1 MTDAGDEEDEV
12 VHFGFAEQVEAA
24 RNGWLQGRYYSE
36 EGDTVAD
43 FLSFRSVFEI
53 NPFVVGVS
61 YARERRVYAAWR
73 KVVERVLDVRELTG
87 RAFTSLSNGEMRRV
101 LFARALLKGPR
112 RLVVEDPYGGLDAA
126 HRERMREVLEELGRR
141 GVEVAVRGESSEA
154 ARRRFP
160 QGKVALVATEAA
172 RVPLPRREGRAPA
185 RPPVHTREGRA
196 PARPPAREAPVC
208 KRNVLVD
215 LQNVNVRFGR
225 RVLFKNFAWTIREGE
240 RWLLRGPNGS
250 GKTTLLSLITGDSP
264 LGYACDVTVF
274 GQRRGAAGAVLA
286 DVRRKIG
293 SVSPEQ
299 QVYLG
304 ESPQKLLS
312 TALRK
317 NPRLLLLDEPC
328 YNQGPAAAKKI
339 LARIASWLDRHPRV
353 AAVCVSHR
361 PDQVPAGFNRVL
373 DLGTAGGY
381 NCAQKISRRKD
392 DA

>member
-1 MTDAGDEEDEV
+1 MV
-12 VHFGFAEQVEAA
+12 VHLGFAEQVEAA

-36 EGDTVAD
+36 DGDTVAD

-73 KVVERVLDVRELTG
+73 KVVEHLLDVRELMG

-112 RLVVEDPYGGLDAA
+112 KLVVEDPYGGLDVA
-126 HRERMREVLEELGRR
+126 HRARMREVFEELRAR
-141 GVEVAVRGESSEA
+141 GVEVVVCNGQDA
-154 ARRRFP
+154 
-160 QGKVALVATEAA
+160 
-172 RVPLPRREGRAPA
+172 
-185 RPPVHTREGRA
+185 HTREGRA
-196 PARPPAREAPVC
+196 PARPPAHTREGRNLLRPPAREAQVC
-208 KRNVLVD
+208 KGKVLVD

-250 GKTTLLSLITGDSP
+250 GKTTLLALITGDSP

-274 GQRRGAAGAVLA
+274 GQRRGAAGSVLA

-312 TALRK
+312 AALRT

-339 LARIASWLDRHPRV
+339 LARIASWLDCHPRA

-361 PDQVPAGFNRVL
+361 ADQVPAGFNRVL
-373 DLGTAGGY
+373 DLGAADGY
-381 NCAQKISRRKD
+381 N
-392 DA
+392 

>member
-1 MTDAGDEEDEV
+1 MQTKNSNVLPGIAEDEV
-12 VHFGFAEQVEAA
+12 VHLGFTEQVEAA
-24 RNGWLQGRYYSE
+24 RDGWLQGRYYSE

-73 KVVERVLDVRELTG
+73 EVVEQLLDVRELMG

-112 RLVVEDPYGGLDAA
+112 KLVVEDPYGGLDVA
-126 HRERMREVLEELGRR
+126 HRVRMREVLEELRAR
-141 GVEVAVRGESSEA
+141 GVEVVVRGKFREAAGRRFPQGRGVLVTTEA
-154 ARRRFP
+154 ARRRFS
-160 QGKVALVATEAA
+160 QRG
-172 RVPLPRREGRAPA
+172 
-185 RPPVHTREGRA
+185 
-196 PARPPAREAPVC
+196 
-208 KRNVLVD
+208 VLVD
-215 LQNVNVRFGR
+215 LHNVNVKFGK
-225 RVLFKNFAWTIREGE
+225 RVLFKDFSWTIREGE

-274 GQRRGAAGAVLA
+274 GQRRGAAGSVLA

-293 SVSPEQ
+293 AVSPEQ

-304 ESPQKLLS
+304 ESPASLLS
-312 TALRK
+312 AAFRK

-339 LARIASWLDRHPRV
+339 LVRIASWLDRHPRA

-361 PDQVPAGFNRVL
+361 ADQVPAGFNRVL
-373 DLGTAGGY
+373 DLGAAGGY
-381 NCAQKISRRKD
+381 N
-392 DA
+392 

>member
-1 MTDAGDEEDEV
+1 MV
-12 VHFGFAEQVEAA
+12 VHLGFAEQVEAA

-36 EGDTVAD
+36 DGDTVAD
-43 FLSFRSVFEI
+43 FLSFRSVFEV

-73 KVVERVLDVRELTG
+73 KEVDRLLDVRELMG

-112 RLVVEDPYGGLDAA
+112 KLVVEDPYGGLDVA
-126 HRERMREVLEELGRR
+126 HRAKMREVFEELRAR
-141 GVEVAVRGESSEA
+141 GVEVVVCNGQDARCPSEA
-154 ARRRFP
+154 AGRRFP
-160 QGKVALVATEAA
+160 QGRGALVTTKAA
-172 RVPLPRREGRAPA
+172 GRRFSQQD
-185 RPPVHTREGRA
+185 
-196 PARPPAREAPVC
+196 
-208 KRNVLVD
+208 VLVD
-215 LQNVNVRFGR
+215 LRNVNVKFGKR
-225 RVLFKNFAWTIREGE
+225 MLFKDFSWTIREGD

-250 GKTTLLSLITGDSP
+250 GKTTLLALITGDSP

-274 GQRRGAAGAVLA
+274 GQRRGAAGSVLA

-304 ESPQKLLS
+304 ESPQKLL
-312 TALRK
+312 TAAFRR

-328 YNQGPAAAKKI
+328 YNQGPTAAKKI
-339 LARIASWLDRHPRV
+339 LARIASWLDRHPRA

-361 PDQVPAGFNRVL
+361 ADQVPAGFNRVL
-373 DLGTAGGY
+373 DLGKAGGY
-381 NCAQKISRRKD
+381 N
-392 DA
+392 

>member
-1 MTDAGDEEDEV
+1 MSARGAWNAEDDKV

-24 RNGWLQGRYYSE
+24 RDGWLQGRYYSE

-43 FLSFRSVFEI
+43 FLSIRSVFEI
-53 NPFVVGVS
+53 NPFVVGES
-61 YARERRVYAAWR
+61 YARERRVYATWR
-73 KVVERVLDVRELTG
+73 KVVEQLLDVRELMG

-101 LFARALLKGPR
+101 LFARVLLKGPR
-112 RLVVEDPYGGLDAA
+112 RLVVEDPYGGLDVA
-126 HRERMREVLEELGRR
+126 HRVRMREVLGELRAR
-141 GVEVAVRGESSEA
+141 GVEVVFCNGQD
-154 ARRRFP
+154 ARCP
-160 QGKVALVATEAA
+160 SEAA
-172 RVPLPRREGRAPA
+172 RVPLPRGEGRNLL
-185 RPPVHTREGRA
+185 RPPAPTREGRA
-196 PARPPAREAPVC
+196 PSRPHGEERG
-208 KRNVLVD
+208 KVLVD
-215 LQNVNVRFGR
+215 LRNVNVKFGR

-250 GKTTLLSLITGDSP
+250 GKTTLLALITGDSP

-274 GQRRGAAGAVLA
+274 GQRRGAAGSVLA

-304 ESPQKLLS
+304 ESPQKLL
-312 TALRK
+312 TAALRT

-339 LARIASWLDRHPRV
+339 LARIASWLDRHPRA

-361 PDQVPAGFNRVL
+361 ADQVPAGFNRVL
-373 DLGTAGGY
+373 DLGAVP
-381 NCAQKISRRKD
+381 R
-392 DA
+392 

>member
-1 MTDAGDEEDEV
+1 MTDAGDEVDEV
-12 VHFGFAEQVEAA
+12 IHFGFAEQVEAA

-36 EGDTVAD
+36 DGDTVAD
-43 FLSFRSVFEI
+43 VLSFRNVFEI

-73 KVVERVLDVRELTG
+73 KVVEQLLDVRGLMG

-126 HRERMREVLEELGRR
+126 HRAQMQDVLEELRRR
-141 GVEVAVRGESSEA
+141 GVEVVVCNGQDARCPSKIDVARPPRPCGKGE
-154 ARRRFP
+154 
-160 QGKVALVATEAA
+160 GALATS
-172 RVPLPRREGRAPA
+172 REGRAAA
-185 RPPVHTREGRA
+185 RPQVPTREGRA
-196 PARPPAREAPVC
+196 AARPPAREAPVC
-208 KRNVLVD
+208 KGKVLVD

-225 RVLFKNFAWTIREGE
+225 RTLFKNFSWTIREGE

-274 GQRRGAAGAVLA
+274 GQRRGEAGAVLA
-286 DVRRKIG
+286 DVRKKIG

-304 ESPQKLLS
+304 ESPQKLLAA
-312 TALRK
+312 ALRK

-328 YNQGPAAAKKI
+328 YNQRPAAAKKI
-339 LARIASWLDRHPRV
+339 LARIASWLDRHPRA

-361 PDQVPAGFNRVL
+361 SDQVPAGFNRVL
-373 DLGTAGGY
+373 DLGAPNTTNTPLAPP
-381 NCAQKISRRKD
+381 NLNVL
-392 DA
+392 

>member
-1 MTDAGDEEDEV
+1 MSARGAWNAEDDEV

-24 RNGWLQGRYYSE
+24 RDGWLQGRYYSE

-61 YARERRVYAAWR
+61 YARERWIYAAWR
-73 KVVERVLDVRELTG
+73 KVVERLLDVRELMG

-101 LFARALLKGPR
+101 LFARTLLKGPR
-112 RLVVEDPYGGLDAA
+112 RLVVEDPYGGLDVA
-126 HRERMREVLEELGRR
+126 HRARMREVLGELRAR
-141 GVEVAVRGESSEA
+141 GVEVVVCNGQDA
-154 ARRRFP
+154 
-160 QGKVALVATEAA
+160 
-172 RVPLPRREGRAPA
+172 
-185 RPPVHTREGRA
+185 HTREGRNLL
-196 PARPPAREAPVC
+196 RPPAREAPVC
-208 KRNVLVD
+208 KGKVLVD
-215 LQNVNVRFGR
+215 LRNVNVKFGR

-293 SVSPEQ
+293 TVSPEQ

-304 ESPQKLLS
+304 ESPEELL
-312 TALRK
+312 TAAFRR

-339 LARIASWLDRHPRV
+339 LVRIASWLDRHPRA

-361 PDQVPAGFNRVL
+361 ADQVPDGFTREL
-373 DLGTAGGY
+373 DLGAVP
-381 NCAQKISRRKD
+381 R
-392 DA
+392 

>member
-1 MTDAGDEEDEV
+1 MV
-12 VHFGFAEQVEAA
+12 VHLGFAEQVEAA
-24 RNGWLQGRYYSE
+24 QNGWLQGRYYSE

-43 FLSFRSVFEI
+43 FLSFRSVFEV

-73 KVVERVLDVRELTG
+73 KEVDRLLDVRELMG

-112 RLVVEDPYGGLDAA
+112 KLVVEDPYGGLDVA
-126 HRERMREVLEELGRR
+126 HRAKMREVFEELRAR
-141 GVEVAVRGESSEA
+141 GVEVVVCNGQDARCPSEA
-154 ARRRFP
+154 AGRRFS
-160 QGKVALVATEAA
+160 QQD
-172 RVPLPRREGRAPA
+172 
-185 RPPVHTREGRA
+185 
-196 PARPPAREAPVC
+196 
-208 KRNVLVD
+208 VLVD
-215 LQNVNVRFGR
+215 LRNVNVKFGKR
-225 RVLFKNFAWTIREGE
+225 MLFKDFSWTIREGD

-250 GKTTLLSLITGDSP
+250 GKTTLLALITGDSP

-274 GQRRGAAGAVLA
+274 GQRRGAAGSVLA

-304 ESPQKLLS
+304 ESPQKLL
-312 TALRK
+312 TAAFRR

-339 LARIASWLDRHPRV
+339 LARIASWLDRHPRA

-361 PDQVPAGFNRVL
+361 ADQVPAGFNRVL
-373 DLGTAGGY
+373 DLGAVP
-381 NCAQKISRRKD
+381 R
-392 DA
+392 

>member
-1 MTDAGDEEDEV
+1 MMSDEEEEV

-43 FLSFRSVFEI
+43 VLSFRSVFEI

-61 YARERRVYAAWR
+61 YARERHVYAAWR
-73 KVVERVLDVRELTG
+73 KVVERLLDVRELMG

-112 RLVVEDPYGGLDAA
+112 RFEVEDPYGGLDAV
-126 HRERMREVLEELGRR
+126 HRARMRGIFKELRAR
-141 GVEVAVRGESSEA
+141 GVEVVVFNGQEARCSS
-154 ARRRFP
+154 
-160 QGKVALVATEAA
+160 EAA

-185 RPPVHTREGRA
+185 RPP
-196 PARPPAREAPVC
+196 AREAPVR
-208 KRNVLVD
+208 KRKVLVD
-215 LQNVNVRFGR
+215 LRYVNVRFGR
-225 RVLFKNFAWTIREGE
+225 RILFKNFAWTIREGE

-304 ESPQKLLS
+304 ESPAALL
-312 TALRK
+312 TVALRK

-328 YNQGPAAAKKI
+328 YNQEPAVAKKI
-339 LARIASWLDRHPRV
+339 LARIASWLDRHPRA

-361 PDQVPAGFNRVL
+361 ADQIPAGFNRVL
-373 DLGTAGGY
+373 DLSPSAAVAAS
-381 NCAQKISRRKD
+381 CDPPA
-392 DA
+392 

>member
-1 MTDAGDEEDEV
+1 MSAKGAWDAEDDEV

-24 RNGWLQGRYYSE
+24 RDGWLQGRYYSE

-73 KVVERVLDVRELTG
+73 KEVDRLLDVRELMG

-126 HRERMREVLEELGRR
+126 HRARMREVLGELRAR
-141 GVEVAVRGESSEA
+141 GVEVVFCNGQDARCPSEA

-160 QGKVALVATEAA
+160 QGRGALVATEAA
-172 RVPLPRREGRAPA
+172 RRRFSQQG
-185 RPPVHTREGRA
+185 
-196 PARPPAREAPVC
+196 
-208 KRNVLVD
+208 VLVD
-215 LQNVNVRFGR
+215 LRNVNVKFGR
-225 RVLFKNFAWTIREGE
+225 RVLFKNVAWTIREGE

-250 GKTTLLSLITGDSP
+250 GKTTLLALITGDSP

-274 GQRRGAAGAVLA
+274 GQRRGAAGSVLA

-304 ESPQKLLS
+304 ESPQKLL
-312 TALRK
+312 TAALRT

-339 LARIASWLDRHPRV
+339 LARIASWLDRHPRA

-361 PDQVPAGFNRVL
+361 ADQVPAGFNRVL
-373 DLGTAGGY
+373 DLGAVP
-381 NCAQKISRRKD
+381 R
-392 DA
+392 

>member
-1 MTDAGDEEDEV
+1 MIAKGAWDAEDDEV

-24 RNGWLQGRYYSE
+24 RDGWLQGRYYSE

-73 KVVERVLDVRELTG
+73 KVVEQLLDVRELMG
-87 RAFTSLSNGEMRRV
+87 SAFTSLSNGEMRRV
-101 LFARALLKGPR
+101 LFARTLLKGPR
-112 RLVVEDPYGGLDAA
+112 RLVVEDPYGGLDVA
-126 HRERMREVLEELGRR
+126 HRARMREVLGALRAR
-141 GVEVAVRGESSEA
+141 GVEVVVCNGQDARCRSCRRQDGGSPCGARGARALLGGRLGEA
-154 ARRRFP
+154 S
-160 QGKVALVATEAA
+160 
-172 RVPLPRREGRAPA
+172 LPGGRDK
-185 RPPVHTREGRA
+185 RDPPV
-196 PARPPAREAPVC
+196 V
-208 KRNVLVD
+208 VD
-215 LQNVNVRFGR
+215 LRNVNVKFGR

-274 GQRRGAAGAVLA
+274 GQRRGAAGSVLA

-299 QVYLG
+299 QVYRG
-304 ESPQKLLS
+304 ESPAELL
-312 TALRK
+312 TAAFRR

-328 YNQGPAAAKKI
+328 DTQGPTAAKKI
-339 LARIASWLDRHPRV
+339 LVRIASWLDRHPRA

-361 PDQVPAGFNRVL
+361 ADQIPAGFNRVL
-373 DLGTAGGY
+373 DLGGAGGY
-381 NCAQKISRRKD
+381 N
-392 DA
+392 

>member
-1 MTDAGDEEDEV
+1 MSHSILDENPDEV

-43 FLSFRSVFEI
+43 VLSFRSVFEV

-73 KVVERVLDVRELTG
+73 KVAEQLLDVRELMG

-112 RLVVEDPYGGLDAA
+112 RLVVEDPYGGLDPARRA
-126 HRERMREVLEELGRR
+126 RMREVLEEVRRR
-141 GVEVAVRGESSEA
+141 GVDVVVCNG
-154 ARRRFP
+154 
-160 QGKVALVATEAA
+160 QD
-172 RVPLPRREGRAPA
+172 A
-185 RPPVHTREGRA
+185 RPTREGRA
-196 PARPPAREAPVC
+196 PARPHGEE
-208 KRNVLVD
+208 KGKVLVD
-215 LQNVNVRFGR
+215 LRNVNVRFGR
-225 RVLFKNFAWTIREGE
+225 RTLFKNFAWTIREGE

-274 GQRRGAAGAVLA
+274 GQRRGEAGAVLA
-286 DVRRKIG
+286 DVRKKIG

-304 ESPQKLLS
+304 ESPATLLS
-312 TALRK
+312 AALRK

-339 LARIASWLDRHPRV
+339 LARIASWLDRHPRA

-361 PDQVPAGFNRVL
+361 ADQVPAGFDRVL
-373 DLGTAGGY
+373 DLGAAAPLSPAGAAS
-381 NCAQKISRRKD
+381 CDPPA
-392 DA
+392 

>member
-1 MTDAGDEEDEV
+1 MNIAGEDAEGEV
-12 VHFGFAEQVEAA
+12 VYFGFAEQVEAA
-24 RNGWLQGRYYSE
+24 RDGWLQGRYYSE

-73 KVVERVLDVRELTG
+73 KVVEQLLDVRELMG

-101 LFARALLKGPR
+101 LFARALLKGPKK
-112 RLVVEDPYGGLDAA
+112 LVVEDPYGGLDPA
-126 HRERMREVLEELGRR
+126 HRARMREVLGELRAR
-141 GVEVAVRGESSEA
+141 GVEVVDNGQDARCPSEA
-154 ARRRFP
+154 AIKEFS
-160 QGKVALVATEAA
+160 
-172 RVPLPRREGRAPA
+172 
-185 RPPVHTREGRA
+185 
-196 PARPPAREAPVC
+196 
-208 KRNVLVD
+208 
-215 LQNVNVRFGR
+215 
-225 RVLFKNFAWTIREGE
+225 WTIREGD

-274 GQRRGAAGAVLA
+274 GQRRGEAGSVLA
-286 DVRRKIG
+286 DVRKKIG

-304 ESPQKLLS
+304 TPPSELL
-312 TALRK
+312 TAALRK

-339 LARIASWLDRHPRV
+339 LARIASWLDRHPRA

-361 PDQVPAGFNRVL
+361 ADQVPAGFNRVL
-373 DLGTAGGY
+373 DLGKAGGY
-381 NCAQKISRRKD
+381 N
-392 DA
+392 

>member
-1 MTDAGDEEDEV
+1 MMDEE

-36 EGDTVAD
+36 DGDTVAD
-43 FLSFRSVFEI
+43 FLSFHSVFEI

-73 KVVERVLDVRELTG
+73 KEVDRLLGVRDLMG

-112 RLVVEDPYGGLDAA
+112 KLVVEDPYGGLDVA
-126 HRERMREVLEELGRR
+126 HRAKMREVLGKLRAR
-141 GVEVAVRGESSEA
+141 GVEVVVCNGQDA
-154 ARRRFP
+154 
-160 QGKVALVATEAA
+160 
-172 RVPLPRREGRAPA
+172 
-185 RPPVHTREGRA
+185 HTREGRA
-196 PARPPAREAPVC
+196 PARPPAREAPGC
-208 KRNVLVD
+208 KGKVLVD
-215 LQNVNVRFGR
+215 LRNVNVKCGR

-250 GKTTLLSLITGDSP
+250 GKTTLLALITGDSP

-274 GQRRGAAGAVLA
+274 GQRRGAAGSVLA

-293 SVSPEQ
+293 TVSPEQ
-299 QVYLG
+299 QVYLD

-312 TALRK
+312 AALCT

-328 YNQGPAAAKKI
+328 YNQGPAASKKI
-339 LARIASWLDRHPRV
+339 LARIASWLDRHPRA

-361 PDQVPAGFNRVL
+361 ADQIPAGFNRVL
-373 DLGTAGGY
+373 DLSAADGY
-381 NCAQKISRRKD
+381 N
-392 DA
+392 

>member
-1 MTDAGDEEDEV
+1 MNGIFPDEDDEV
-12 VHFGFAEQVEAA
+12 VHVGFAEQVEAA

-43 FLSFRSVFEI
+43 VLSFRNVFEI

-73 KVVERVLDVRELTG
+73 KVVECLLDVRELMG

-112 RLVVEDPYGGLDAA
+112 RLVMEDPYGGLDAA
-126 HRERMREVLEELGRR
+126 HRERMRAIFKELRAR
-141 GVEVAVRGESSEA
+141 GVEVVVCNGQA
-154 ARRRFP
+154 ARCPGPPPRWRLP
-160 QGKVALVATEAA
+160 TGSAAILAAKTAPGCQGK
-172 RVPLPRREGRAPA
+172 
-185 RPPVHTREGRA
+185 
-196 PARPPAREAPVC
+196 
-208 KRNVLVD
+208 VLVD
-215 LQNVNVRFGR
+215 LRNVNVRFGR
-225 RVLFKNFAWTIREGE
+225 RVLFKDFAWTIREGE

-304 ESPQKLLS
+304 ESPSALLS
-312 TALRK
+312 AALRR

-328 YNQGPAAAKKI
+328 YGLDPAAARKA
-339 LARIASWLDRHPRV
+339 LARIASWLGRHPRA

-361 PDQVPAGFNRVL
+361 PDQVPAGFNRIL
-373 DLGTAGGY
+373 DLGAAGGY
-381 NCAQKISRRKD
+381 N
-392 DA
+392 

>member
-1 MTDAGDEEDEV
+1 MTNANDEEDEE

-36 EGDTVAD
+36 DGDTVAD
-43 FLSFRSVFEI
+43 FLSFRSVYEI

-73 KVVERVLDVRELTG
+73 KVVEQLLDVRELMG

-101 LFARALLKGPR
+101 LFARALLKGPKK
-112 RLVVEDPYGGLDAA
+112 LVVEDPYGGLDPA
-126 HRERMREVLEELGRR
+126 HRARMREVLGELRAR
-141 GVEVAVRGESSEA
+141 GVEVVDNGQD
-154 ARRRFP
+154 ARCP
-160 QGKVALVATEAA
+160 SEAA
-172 RVPLPRREGRAPA
+172 RVPLPRGEGRNSL
-185 RPPVHTREGRA
+185 RPQVYTREGRA

-208 KRNVLVD
+208 KRKVLVD
-215 LQNVNVRFGR
+215 LRNVNVRFGR
-225 RVLFKNFAWTIREGE
+225 RTLFKNFAWTIREGE

-274 GQRRGAAGAVLA
+274 GQRRGEAGSVLA
-286 DVRRKIG
+286 DVRKKIG

-304 ESPQKLLS
+304 TPPSELL
-312 TALRK
+312 TAALRK

-339 LARIASWLDRHPRV
+339 LARIASWLDRHPRA

-361 PDQVPAGFNRVL
+361 ADQVPAGFNRVL
-373 DLGTAGGY
+373 DLGKAGGY
-381 NCAQKISRRKD
+381 N
-392 DA
+392 

>member
-1 MTDAGDEEDEV
+1 MSGGGDWDEMDEV
-12 VHFGFAEQVEAA
+12 VHVGFAEQVEAA

-43 FLSFRSVFEI
+43 VLSFRSVYEI

-73 KVVERVLDVRELTG
+73 KVVEQLLDVRELMG

-101 LFARALLKGPR
+101 LFARALLKGPKK
-112 RLVVEDPYGGLDAA
+112 LVLDDPYGGLDPARRA
-126 HRERMREVLEELGRR
+126 RMREVLEEVRRR
-141 GVEVAVRGESSEA
+141 GVEVVVNGQD
-154 ARRRFP
+154 ARCP
-160 QGKVALVATEAA
+160 SEAA
-172 RVPLPRREGRAPA
+172 RVPLPRGEGRNLL
-185 RPPVHTREGRA
+185 RPLAHTREGRA
-196 PARPPAREAPVC
+196 AALPPAQEAPVG
-208 KRNVLVD
+208 KGKVLVD
-215 LQNVNVRFGR
+215 LRNVNVRFGR
-225 RVLFKNFAWTIREGE
+225 RTLFKNFAWTIREGE

-274 GQRRGAAGAVLA
+274 GQRRGEAGAVLA
-286 DVRRKIG
+286 DVRKKIG

-304 ESPQKLLS
+304 ESPATLLS
-312 TALRK
+312 AALRK
-317 NPRLLLLDEPC
+317 KPRLLLLDEPC

-339 LARIASWLDRHPRV
+339 LARIASWLDRHPRA

-361 PDQVPAGFNRVL
+361 ADQIPAGFNRVL
-373 DLGTAGGY
+373 DLGKAGGY
-381 NCAQKISRRKD
+381 N
-392 DA
+392 

>member
-1 MTDAGDEEDEV
+1 MV
-12 VHFGFAEQVEAA
+12 VHLGFAEQVEAA

-36 EGDTVAD
+36 DGDTVAD

-73 KVVERVLDVRELTG
+73 KVVNRLLDVRELMG

-101 LFARALLKGPR
+101 LFARTLLKGPR
-112 RLVVEDPYGGLDAA
+112 KLVVEDPYGGLDVA
-126 HRERMREVLEELGRR
+126 HRAKMREVLGELRAR
-141 GVEVAVRGESSEA
+141 GVEVVVCNGQD
-154 ARRRFP
+154 ARCP
-160 QGKVALVATEAA
+160 S
-172 RVPLPRREGRAPA
+172 RA
-185 RPPVHTREGRA
+185 HTREGRNLL
-196 PARPPAREAPVC
+196 RPPAREAQVC
-208 KRNVLVD
+208 KGKVLVD
-215 LQNVNVRFGR
+215 LQKVNVKFGR
-225 RVLFKNFAWTIREGE
+225 RTLFKNFAWTIREGE

-274 GQRRGAAGAVLA
+274 GQRRGEAGSVLA
-286 DVRRKIG
+286 DVRKKIG

-304 ESPQKLLS
+304 TSPAALLS
-312 TALRK
+312 AALRK

-339 LARIASWLDRHPRV
+339 LARIASWLDRHPRA

-361 PDQVPAGFNRVL
+361 ADQVPPGFNRVL
-373 DLGTAGGY
+373 DLGAADGY
-381 NCAQKISRRKD
+381 N
-392 DA
+392 

>member
-1 MTDAGDEEDEV
+1 MV
-12 VHFGFAEQVEAA
+12 VHLGFAEQVEAA

-36 EGDTVAD
+36 DGDTVAD

-73 KVVERVLDVRELTG
+73 KVVDRLLDVRELMG

-112 RLVVEDPYGGLDAA
+112 KLVVEDPYGGLDVA
-126 HRERMREVLEELGRR
+126 HRAKMREVLGELRAR
-141 GVEVAVRGESSEA
+141 GVEVVVCNGQDA
-154 ARRRFP
+154 
-160 QGKVALVATEAA
+160 
-172 RVPLPRREGRAPA
+172 
-185 RPPVHTREGRA
+185 HTREGRNLL
-196 PARPPAREAPVC
+196 RPPAREAPVC
-208 KRNVLVD
+208 KGKVLVELRNVS
-215 LQNVNVRFGR
+215 VRFGR

-250 GKTTLLSLITGDSP
+250 GKTTLLALITGDSP

-274 GQRRGAAGAVLA
+274 GQRRGAAGSVLA

-293 SVSPEQ
+293 TVSPEQ

-304 ESPQKLLS
+304 ESPQKLLAA
-312 TALRK
+312 ALRT

-339 LARIASWLDRHPRV
+339 LARIASWLDRHPRA

-361 PDQVPAGFNRVL
+361 ADQIPAGFNRVL
-373 DLGTAGGY
+373 DLSAADGY
-381 NCAQKISRRKD
+381 N
-392 DA
+392 

>member
-1 MTDAGDEEDEV
+1 MNIAGEDAEGEV
-12 VHFGFAEQVEAA
+12 VYFGFAEQVEAA

-43 FLSFRSVFEI
+43 VLSFRSVFEI
-53 NPFVVGVS
+53 NPFAVGVS

-73 KVVERVLDVRELTG
+73 KVVGDLLDVRELMG

-112 RLVVEDPYGGLDAA
+112 KLVVEDPYGGLDVA
-126 HRERMREVLEELGRR
+126 HRARMREVLGELRAR
-141 GVEVAVRGESSEA
+141 GVEVVVCNGQD
-154 ARRRFP
+154 ARCP
-160 QGKVALVATEAA
+160 S
-172 RVPLPRREGRAPA
+172 RVDVA
-185 RPPVHTREGRA
+185 RPPRPCGKGEGALATSR
-196 PARPPAREAPVC
+196 APVC
-208 KRNVLVD
+208 KGKVLVD
-215 LQNVNVRFGR
+215 LRNVNVRFGR
-225 RVLFKNFAWTIREGE
+225 RTLFKNFAWTIREGE

-250 GKTTLLSLITGDSP
+250 GKTTLLALITGDSP
-264 LGYACDVTVF
+264 LGYACEVTVF
-274 GQRRGAAGAVLA
+274 GQRRGAAGSVLA

-312 TALRK
+312 AALRT

-328 YNQGPAAAKKI
+328 YNQESAAAKKI
-339 LARIASWLDRHPRV
+339 LARIASWLDRHPRA

-361 PDQVPAGFNRVL
+361 ADQVPAGFNRVL
-373 DLGTAGGY
+373 DLGAADGY
-381 NCAQKISRRKD
+381 N
-392 DA
+392 

>member
-1 MTDAGDEEDEV
+1 M
-12 VHFGFAEQVEAA
+12 EAA

-43 FLSFRSVFEI
+43 FLSFRSVFEV

-73 KVVERVLDVRELTG
+73 KEVDRLLDVRELMG

-112 RLVVEDPYGGLDAA
+112 KLVVEDPYGGLDVA
-126 HRERMREVLEELGRR
+126 HRAKMREVLGELRAR
-141 GVEVAVRGESSEA
+141 GVEVVVCNGQDARCPSEA
-154 ARRRFP
+154 AGRRFP
-160 QGKVALVATEAA
+160 QGRGALVTTKAA
-172 RVPLPRREGRAPA
+172 GRRFSQQD
-185 RPPVHTREGRA
+185 
-196 PARPPAREAPVC
+196 
-208 KRNVLVD
+208 VLVD
-215 LQNVNVRFGR
+215 LRNVNVKFGKR
-225 RVLFKNFAWTIREGE
+225 MLFKDFSWTIREGD

-250 GKTTLLSLITGDSP
+250 GKTTLLALITGDSP

-274 GQRRGAAGAVLA
+274 GQRRGAAGSVLA

-304 ESPQKLLS
+304 ESPQKLL
-312 TALRK
+312 TAAFRR

-328 YNQGPAAAKKI
+328 YNQGPTAAKKI
-339 LARIASWLDRHPRV
+339 LARIASWLDRHPRA

-361 PDQVPAGFNRVL
+361 ADQVPAGFNRVL
-373 DLGTAGGY
+373 DLGAVP
-381 NCAQKISRRKD
+381 R
-392 DA
+392 

>member
-1 MTDAGDEEDEV
+1 MV
-12 VHFGFAEQVEAA
+12 VHLGFAEQVEAA

-36 EGDTVAD
+36 DGDTVAD
-43 FLSFRSVFEI
+43 FLSFRSVFEV

-73 KVVERVLDVRELTG
+73 KEVDRLLDVRELMG

-112 RLVVEDPYGGLDAA
+112 KLVVEDPYGGLDVA
-126 HRERMREVLEELGRR
+126 HRAKMREVLGELRAR
-141 GVEVAVRGESSEA
+141 GVEVVVCNGQDARCPSEA
-154 ARRRFP
+154 AGRRFP
-160 QGKVALVATEAA
+160 QGRGALVTTKAA
-172 RVPLPRREGRAPA
+172 GRRFSQQD
-185 RPPVHTREGRA
+185 
-196 PARPPAREAPVC
+196 
-208 KRNVLVD
+208 VLVD
-215 LQNVNVRFGR
+215 LRNVNVKFGKR
-225 RVLFKNFAWTIREGE
+225 MLFKDFSWTIREGD

-250 GKTTLLSLITGDSP
+250 GKTTLLALITGDSP

-274 GQRRGAAGAVLA
+274 GQRRGPAGSVLA

-304 ESPQKLLS
+304 ESPQKLL
-312 TALRK
+312 TAAFRR

-328 YNQGPAAAKKI
+328 YNQGPTAAKKI
-339 LARIASWLDRHPRV
+339 LARIASWLDRHPRA

-361 PDQVPAGFNRVL
+361 ADQVPAGFNRVL
-373 DLGTAGGY
+373 DLGAVP
-381 NCAQKISRRKD
+381 R
-392 DA
+392 

>member
-1 MTDAGDEEDEV
+1 MV
-12 VHFGFAEQVEAA
+12 VHLGFAEQVEAA
-24 RNGWLQGRYYSE
+24 QNGWLQGRYYSE

-43 FLSFRSVFEI
+43 FLSFRSVFEV

-73 KVVERVLDVRELTG
+73 KEVDRLLDVRELMG

-112 RLVVEDPYGGLDAA
+112 KLVVEDPYGGLDVA
-126 HRERMREVLEELGRR
+126 HRAKMREVFEELRAR
-141 GVEVAVRGESSEA
+141 GVEVVVCNGQDARCPSEA
-154 ARRRFP
+154 AGRRFP
-160 QGKVALVATEAA
+160 QGRGALVTTKAA
-172 RVPLPRREGRAPA
+172 GRRFSQQD
-185 RPPVHTREGRA
+185 
-196 PARPPAREAPVC
+196 
-208 KRNVLVD
+208 VLVD
-215 LQNVNVRFGR
+215 LRNVNVKFGKR
-225 RVLFKNFAWTIREGE
+225 MLFKDFSWTIRDGD

-250 GKTTLLSLITGDSP
+250 GKTTLLALITGDSP

-274 GQRRGAAGAVLA
+274 GQRRGAAGSVLA

-304 ESPQKLLS
+304 ESPQKLL
-312 TALRK
+312 TAAFRR

-339 LARIASWLDRHPRV
+339 LARIASWLDRHPRA

-361 PDQVPAGFNRVL
+361 ADQVPAGFNRVL
-373 DLGTAGGY
+373 DLGAVP
-381 NCAQKISRRKD
+381 R
-392 DA
+392 